1 MTFDP
6 KTVYG
11 LCNVLNRH
19 SSNISLELKLSN
31 SGPQQVEQLAK
42 RIDLTYRENKT
53 NWQLMVKNPEK
64 MLKNL
69 VTIEMLYK
77 DLVAE
82 LYNVENGIQKQ
93 LSRNIKKG
101 GFPKFRRGIR
111 EKFEYIKRPIA
122 EVKEVVGGLDKTA
135 INLDSIAAV
144 EATVEI
150 WKKLSKSKRI
160 PKTIFKNRALKS
172 LVKDI
177 LEVFE
182 IKQEPSQAYR
192 NWYLLTQ

>member
-101 GFPKFRRGIR
+101 GFPKFRMGIR